1 MILKVLEIENFRLF
15 PYLNI
20 EFSDGINII
29 SGLNGQG
36 KTSILESIYY
46 LALTKSFRTS
56 NDNYV
61 ISLKKDHF
69 NINGDFLSGES
80 DKKAIRVFY
89 SNSERKHL
97 FINKKE
103 VLKFSE
109 YIGMVPCVTLTLDHL
124 KLTLGGPVE
133 RRRFLDILISQI
145 SPVYLEDLKIYRR
158 TLLQKNALLANE
170 NRREIKNQIHIW
182 NQKLIEH
189 GSRIISQRLDFI
201 DFLNQHVSEY
211 YRRISSLPDNIGVEY
226 KSSLGQNDF
235 FRDRK
240 KISEKFLKKL
250 NLVFDFEIERKKS
263 VIGPHRDDIQFFKED
278 KIFRDYCSQGE
289 NKTLVIALKF
299 LEWEYIS
306 KERQIK
312 PILLL
317 DDIFG
322 ELDEIRMQG
331 LLDFLEVIGQA
342 YITTTMQN
350 KFKSHRNSRKYI
362 LKEKKL
368 YDAN

>member
-1 MILKVLEIENFRLF
+1 MILKELEIENFRLF
-15 PYLNI
+15 PYLKI

-29 SGLNGQG
+29 SGMNGQG

-56 NDNYV
+56 NDNHV
-61 ISLKKDHF
+61 ISYDKNHF
-69 NINGDFLSGES
+69 NIKSNFLSGDS
-80 DKKAIRVFY
+80 DKKFIRVFH
-89 SNSERKHL
+89 SSSEGKHL
-97 FINKKE
+97 FINRKE

-109 YIGMVPCVTLTLDHL
+109 YIGMVPCVTLTLDNL
-124 KLTLGGPVE
+124 KLTMGGPLE

-158 TLLQKNALLANE
+158 TVMQRNALLAKE
-170 NRREIKNQIHIW
+170 DKRDIKKQIHIW
-182 NQKLIEH
+182 NEKLIDH

-201 DFLNQHVSEY
+201 EFLNIHLSEY
-211 YRRISSLPDNIGVEY
+211 YNRISMLNDKLGVEY
-226 KSSLGQNDF
+226 KSSLGDNDF
-235 FRDRK
+235 FTDLKR
-240 KISEKFLKKL
+240 ISEKFAKKL
-250 NLVFDFEIERKKS
+250 SLVFEFEVERKKTI
-263 VIGPHRDDIQFFKED
+263 IGPHRDDVQFFKED
-278 KIFRDYCSQGE
+278 KIFKDFCSQGE

-306 KERQIK
+306 KERRIK

-322 ELDEIRMQG
+322 ELDETRMQG

-342 YITTTMQN
+342 YITTTMQD
-350 KFKSHRNSRKYI
+350 KFKTHKKSRKFI
-362 LKEKKL
+362 LKEKQL
-368 YDAN
+368 YDA